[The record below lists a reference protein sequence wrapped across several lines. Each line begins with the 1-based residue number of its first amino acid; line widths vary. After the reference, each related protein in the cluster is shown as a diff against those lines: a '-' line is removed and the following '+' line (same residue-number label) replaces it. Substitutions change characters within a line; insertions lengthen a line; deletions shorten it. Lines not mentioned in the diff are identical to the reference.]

1 MRILYDTVARNTG
14 HTFKGRDNM
23 IEVEVEQIFNMK
35 NKNEKAFIE
44 SLTTQP
50 VKIPKELTGECTYKN
65 FIEYVAL
72 V

>member
-1 MRILYDTVARNTG
+1 MRILYGTVAKNTG
-14 HTFKGRDNM
+14 HTFKGRKNM
-23 IEVEVEQIFNMK
+23 MEVEVEQIFNME
-35 NKNEKAFIE
+35 NEKAKAFVE

-72 V
+72 I